1 MACFANQIN
10 IIVNTSTS
18 QCDIRAWRGGG
29 GCINNTALGVSQTLT
44 SNSTGYCNT
53 AIGSYALRCNT
64 SGNRNTAAGVGA
76 LFNNTT
82 GVCNTAIGYNAG
94 RCMTTNGNL
103 TAVGYRA
110 AYYTTGASNTA
121 IGCDAGVNLTT
132 GVTNVLVGQRAGHI
146 LAGGS
151 CNVAIGN
158 FSADGAYGSNN
169 VAIGYKSA
177 DGLQSGA
184 CQISIGAFSGQS
196 ITLSNFN
203 ISVGFQSASTKTT
216 GHTAWGNSA
225 ITYNGIA
232 CAWTN
237 VSDCRDKTNIEDL
250 DEKLGLDFI
259 RSLDTVSFN
268 WDNRENYVQKCGF
281 EYGQKDGTLSSPKK
295 SYGFIAQQMKEVL
308 DNLDTNFDAL
318 KYNEDKDAYR
328 ITYAHMIAP
337 LVKAIQQT
345 IQRIETLETLAG

>member
-1 MACFANQIN
+1 M
-10 IIVNTSTS
+10 
-18 QCDIRAWRGGG
+18 
-29 GCINNTALGVSQTLT
+29 
-44 SNSTGYCNT
+44 
-53 AIGSYALRCNT
+53 
-64 SGNRNTAAGVGA
+64 
-76 LFNNTT
+76 
-82 GVCNTAIGYNAG
+82 
-94 RCMTTNGNL
+94 
-103 TAVGYRA
+103 
-110 AYYTTGASNTA
+110 
-121 IGCDAGVNLTT
+121 
-132 GVTNVLVGQRAGHI
+132 
-146 LAGGS
+146 
-151 CNVAIGN
+151 NVAIGN

-169 VAIGYKSA
+169 VAIGYQSA
-177 DGLQSGA
+177 DGFQSGA
-184 CQISIGAFSGQS
+184 CQISIGAYSGQN

-203 ISVGFQSASTKTT
+203 ISVGFQSASSKTT

-308 DNLDTNFDAL
+308 DNLNTNFDAL

-328 ITYAHMIAP
+328 ITNAHMIAP

>member
-1 MACFANQIN
+1 MF
-10 IIVNTSTS
+10 
-18 QCDIRAWRGGG
+18 
-29 GCINNTALGVSQTLT
+29 
-44 SNSTGYCNT
+44 Y
-53 AIGSYALRCNT
+53 
-64 SGNRNTAAGVGA
+64 
-76 LFNNTT
+76 
-82 GVCNTAIGYNAG
+82 
-94 RCMTTNGNL
+94 
-103 TAVGYRA
+103 
-110 AYYTTGASNTA
+110 
-121 IGCDAGVNLTT
+121 
-132 GVTNVLVGQRAGHI
+132 
-146 LAGGS
+146 
-151 CNVAIGN
+151 
-158 FSADGAYGSNN
+158 
-169 VAIGYKSA
+169 
-177 DGLQSGA
+177 
-184 CQISIGAFSGQS
+184 
-196 ITLSNFN
+196 
-203 ISVGFQSASTKTT
+203 
-216 GHTAWGNSA
+216 WGNKN

-232 CAWTN
+232 SKWTN
-237 VSDCRDKTNIEDL
+237 ISDCRDKTNIEDL

>member
-1 MACFANQIN
+1 MACFANEIN
-10 IIVNTSTS
+10 IVVNASYS

-29 GCINNTALGVSQTLT
+29 GCINNTALGESATLT

-53 AIGSYALRCNT
+53 AIGSLSLRCNT
-64 SGNRNTAAGVGA
+64 SGNRNTAAGVRA
-76 LFNNTT
+76 LYNNTT
-82 GVCNTAIGYNAG
+82 GTCNTAIGYKAG
-94 RCMTTNGNL
+94 HCMTTGNNL
-103 TAVGYRA
+103 TAIGAFA
-110 AYYTTGASNTA
+110 AECTTGNCNTA
-121 IGCDAGVNLTT
+121 IGYRAGGGLTT
-132 GVTNVLVGQRAGHI
+132 GTCNVIMGCAAGECMT
-146 LAGGS
+146 GGS
-151 CNVAIGN
+151 CNVAIGHQAM
-158 FSADGAYGSNN
+158 SGATSNNN
-169 VAIGYKSA
+169 VAIGTQVA
-177 DGLQSGA
+177 QGLTTGA
-184 CQISIGAFSGQS
+184 CNIFVGYLNGSGTKTTNFHIGIGHNGGP
-196 ITLSNFN
+196 SN
-203 ISVGFQSASTKTT
+203 TT

-232 CAWTN
+232 SKWTEI
-237 VSDCRDKTNIEDL
+237 SDCRDKTNIEDL

-281 EYGQKDGTLSSPKK
+281 EYGQKDGTLTSPKK

-308 DNLDTNFDAL
+308 DNLNTDFDAL

>member
-1 MACFANQIN
+1 MACIANRID
-10 IIVNTSTS
+10 ITVNTTTS
-18 QCDIRAWRGGG
+18 NCDIDISSGGNN
-29 GCINNTALGVSQTLT
+29 CISNTALGLVALDANT
-44 SNSTGYCNT
+44 TGYCNT
-53 AIGSYALRCNT
+53 AIGALSLRCTT
-64 SGNRNTAAGVGA
+64 SGNRNTAAGVRA

-82 GVCNTAIGYNAG
+82 GTCNTAIGYLAG
-94 RCMTTNGNL
+94 SCMTTGNSL
-103 TAVGYRA
+103 TAVGYKA
-110 AYYTTGASNTA
+110 AQCTTGNCNTA
-121 IGCDAGVNLTT
+121 IGYGAGCGLTT
-132 GVTNVLVGQRAGHI
+132 GTCNVIMGCAAGECMT
-146 LAGGS
+146 GGS
-151 CNVAIGN
+151 CNVAIGQRAMRDATSN
-158 FSADGAYGSNN
+158 NN
-169 VAIGYKSA
+169 VAIGTLVSQ
-177 DGLQSGA
+177 GLTTGA
-184 CQISIGAFSGQS
+184 CNIFVGYYNGSGISTTNFHIGIGHNGGPS
-196 ITLSNFN
+196 
-203 ISVGFQSASTKTT
+203 KTT

-232 CAWTN
+232 SKWTDI
-237 VSDCRDKTNIEDL
+237 SDCRDKTNIQDL

-281 EYGQKDGTLSSPKK
+281 EYGQKDGTLTSPKK

-308 DNLDTNFDAL
+308 DNLNADFDAL

>member
-1 MACFANQIN
+1 MACFANRID
-10 IIVNTSTS
+10 ITVNTTTS
-18 QCDIRAWRGGG
+18 NCDIDVSRGGNN
-29 GCINNTALGVSQTLT
+29 CINNTALGLSTLSANT
-44 SNSTGYCNT
+44 TGYCNT
-53 AIGSYALRCNT
+53 AIGAKALFANT
-64 SGNRNTAAGVGA
+64 TGNRNTAAGAFA
-76 LFNNTT
+76 LLCNTT

-103 TAVGYRA
+103 TAVGFEA
-110 AYYTTGASNTA
+110 ARNTTGGSNTMVGASAGCNVTTGVSNVLVGNAAGCDMQGGSCNIGIGFRSLYQATGNNNVALGYTSGYELTTGACNIF
-121 IGCDAGVNLTT
+121 IGCDAGRNLTT
-132 GVTNVLVGQRAGHI
+132 ENYI
-146 LAGGS
+146 I
-151 CNVAIGN
+151 AIGDR
-158 FSADGAYGSNN
+158 SE
-169 VAIGYKSA
+169 
-177 DGLQSGA
+177 
-184 CQISIGAFSGQS
+184 
-196 ITLSNFN
+196 T
-203 ISVGFQSASTKTT
+203 STKSSC
-216 GHTAWGNSA
+216 HTAWGN
-225 ITYNGIA
+225 INTNYNGIA
-232 CAWTN
+232 SKWTN
-237 VSDCRDKTNIEDL
+237 ISDCRDKTNIEDL

-268 WDNRENYVQKCGF
+268 WDNRESYVQKCGF

>member
-1 MACFANQIN
+1 MACFANEIN
-10 IIVNTSTS
+10 IVVNSSPS

-64 SGNRNTAAGVGA
+64 SGNRNTAAGVRA
-76 LFNNTT
+76 LRNNTT
-82 GVCNTAIGYNAG
+82 GTCNTAIGYKAG
-94 RCMTTNGNL
+94 YCMTTGNNL
-103 TAVGYRA
+103 TAIGAFA
-110 AYYTTGASNTA
+110 AYCTTGNCNTA
-121 IGCDAGVNLTT
+121 IGFNAGNSLTT
-132 GVTNVLVGQRAGHI
+132 GTCNVIIGCAAGCGMS
-146 LAGGS
+146 GGS
-151 CNVAIGN
+151 CNVAIGWR
-158 FSADGAYGSNN
+158 AMRDATSNN
-169 VAIGYKSA
+169 NIAIGHQVA
-177 DGLQSGA
+177 PDLTTGA
-184 CQISIGAFSGQS
+184 CNIFVGYCNGSGISTTNFHIGIGHGSS
-196 ITLSNFN
+196 PS
-203 ISVGFQSASTKTT
+203 KTT

-232 CAWTN
+232 CEWTDI
-237 VSDCRDKTNIEDL
+237 SDCRDKTNIQDL

-268 WDNRENYVQKCGF
+268 WDNRENYVQKYGF
-281 EYGQKDGTLSSPKK
+281 EYGQKDGTLTSPKK

-308 DNLDTNFDAL
+308 DNLNTDFDAL

>member
-1 MACFANQIN
+1 MACFASFIAICPPVIIGTNCGFTVGNQFCID
-10 IIVNTSTS
+10 NTS
-18 QCDIRAWRGGG
+18 IGLA
-29 GCINNTALGVSQTLT
+29 ALAVTT
-44 SNSTGYCNT
+44 TGTCNT
-53 AIGSYALRCNT
+53 AIGARALICNT
-64 SGNRNTAAGVGA
+64 TGNRNTAGGVCA
-76 LFNNTT
+76 LAANTT
-82 GVCNTAIGYNAG
+82 GTCNTSIGFKAGRCMTTGNSLTAIGAYAAECTTGNCNTAIGYRAG
-94 RCMTTNGNL
+94 CG
-103 TAVGYRA
+103 
-110 AYYTTGASNTA
+110 
-121 IGCDAGVNLTT
+121 LTT
-132 GVTNVLVGQRAGHI
+132 GTCNVIMGCAAGECMT
-146 LAGGS
+146 GGS
-151 CNVAIGN
+151 CNIVIGQRAMCLATSN
-158 FSADGAYGSNN
+158 NN
-169 VAIGYKSA
+169 VAIGTRVA
-177 DGLQSGA
+177 PELTTGA
-184 CQISIGAFSGQS
+184 CNIFVGYCNGVGISTTNFHIGIGHNDGP
-196 ITLSNFN
+196 LN
-203 ISVGFQSASTKTT
+203 TT
-216 GHTAWGNSA
+216 GHTAWGNKN

-232 CAWTN
+232 SKWTN
-237 VSDCRDKTNIEDL
+237 ISDCRDKTNIEDL